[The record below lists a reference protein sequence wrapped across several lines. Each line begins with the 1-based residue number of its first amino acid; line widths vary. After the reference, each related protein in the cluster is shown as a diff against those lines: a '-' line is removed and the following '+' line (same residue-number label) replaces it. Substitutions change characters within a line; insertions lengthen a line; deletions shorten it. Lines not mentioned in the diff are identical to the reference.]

1 MHNSISQMILHCHGE
16 LDIMLEIVCG
26 THIADVAWRHPG
38 LAIYILVPQVL
49 PEAAHATALGPQR
62 VV

>member
-1 MHNSISQMILHCHGE
+1 MLMYCHGE
-16 LDIMLEIVCG
+16 IYVMLEVVRG
-26 THIADVAWRHPG
+26 PHIADVAWRHPG
-38 LAIYILVPQVL
+38 LTIYILVPQVL